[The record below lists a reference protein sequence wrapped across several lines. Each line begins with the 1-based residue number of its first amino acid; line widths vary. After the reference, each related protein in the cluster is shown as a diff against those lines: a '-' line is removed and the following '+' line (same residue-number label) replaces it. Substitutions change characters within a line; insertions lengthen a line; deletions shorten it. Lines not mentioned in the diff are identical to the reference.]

1 MSTAARF
8 QNKALLTLIFAAT
21 ATVGVATA
29 QQSTPRRGGDW
40 RTFTNRA
47 GWSIKY
53 PSSWRAQSCRQC
65 EDLTD
70 PNALLALLD
79 PFSNET
85 IIIERIADKPE
96 DKAIEVWLHEVAKD
110 TVLAPIRREE

>member
-1 MSTAARF
+1 
-8 QNKALLTLIFAAT
+8 
-21 ATVGVATA
+21 
-29 QQSTPRRGGDW
+29 
-40 RTFTNRA
+40 
-47 GWSIKY
+47 
-53 PSSWRAQSCRQC
+53 
-65 EDLTD
+65 LTD